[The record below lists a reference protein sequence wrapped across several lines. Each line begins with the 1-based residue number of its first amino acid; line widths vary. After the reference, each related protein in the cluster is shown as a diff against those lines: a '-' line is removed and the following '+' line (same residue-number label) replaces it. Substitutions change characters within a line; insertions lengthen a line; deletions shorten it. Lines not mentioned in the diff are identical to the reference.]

1 MWVSSVACPN
11 FLGVKGFVVVV
22 VKITIYGNIVIIE

>member
-22 VKITIYGNIVIIE
+22 KITIYGNIVIIE